1 MLVTL
6 RKGLVFGNL
15 FNDDWSGVIKHQGDT
30 VKINGIGTITIS
42 AYSKDTSINA
52 PQSLTDAQTQLTIS
66 QASYYNFAIDDVDA
80 AQNEPKVMAQAMSDA
95 GYYMADTMDQYY
107 SGFYSDASLANLIGS
122 SSSWITPV
130 VGTQA
135 NIGNGTTVYDYLVQL
150 GQKLTEAKIP
160 RNGRWC
166 VVPPWITTFL
176 TQDTR
181 FTSFNTPEARATIK
195 NGGFDVSNGNAADAY
210 LGQINKMD
218 IYESINTPH
227 LGGTVGIAGSQ
238 DVIIAGHRMGLAKAE
253 GLTETEAFRP
263 PDRFS
268 DAVKG
273 LALYGAKTVR
283 PDALAVAYLQHP

>member
-1 MLVTL
+1 
-6 RKGLVFGNL
+6 
-15 FNDDWSGVIKHQGDT
+15 
-30 VKINGIGTITIS
+30 
-42 AYSKDTSINA
+42 
-52 PQSLTDAQTQLTIS
+52 
-66 QASYYNFAIDDVDA
+66 
-80 AQNEPKVMAQAMSDA
+80 
-95 GYYMADTMDQYY
+95 
-107 SGFYSDASLANLIGS
+107 
-122 SSSWITPV
+122 
-130 VGTQA
+130 
-135 NIGNGTTVYDYLVQL
+135 
-150 GQKLTEAKIP
+150 
-160 RNGRWC
+160 
-166 VVPPWITTFL
+166 L

>member
-107 SGFYSDASLANLIGS
+107 SGFYSDASLANL
-122 SSSWITPV
+122 PV
-130 VGTQA
+130 
-135 NIGNGTTVYDYLVQL
+135 L
-150 GQKLTEAKIP
+150 
-160 RNGRWC
+160 
-166 VVPPWITTFL
+166 PP
-176 TQDTR
+176 
-181 FTSFNTPEARATIK
+181 S
-195 NGGFDVSNGNAADAY
+195 
-210 LGQINKMD
+210 
-218 IYESINTPH
+218 
-227 LGGTVGIAGSQ
+227 
-238 DVIIAGHRMGLAKAE
+238 
-253 GLTETEAFRP
+253 
-263 PDRFS
+263 
-268 DAVKG
+268 
-273 LALYGAKTVR
+273 
-283 PDALAVAYLQHP
+283 